1 MLFKP
6 QDKNISRHIDYYWI
20 VDDASIFLSNNNY
33 LYAFPGITPDM
44 IIVIDGYYEFEYQ
57 GKFVKQSKSLLFSF
71 IHEEVMLDL
80 SKLRSF
86 ILVKFKSRAL
96 GSLQPF
102 VRNSAK
108 EIMNNPFEF
117 SKSAFGG
124 TISQLAGWLVGLSK
138 NEKVSFLDNWFL
150 SYYKKER
157 EGFVIEMAEDVS
169 EDYNLKE
176 IMDATN
182 YSYSTIERYFKKET
196 GLTPKK
202 YQCLRRFKAV
212 VTDICA
218 TKNDD
223 WMHYVSEYNYYDQ
236 AHFIKDIKNYT
247 RFTPSQLLT
256 IPSFVTY
263 RPKSDEI
270 LQ

>member
-6 QDKNISRHIDYYWI
+6 QDKDISRHIDYYWI
-20 VDDASIFLSNNNY
+20 VDDASVFLNNNTY

-44 IIVIDGYYEFEYQ
+44 IIVLDGYYEFEYQ
-57 GKFVKQSKSLLFSF
+57 GKLVQQNKSLLFSF
-71 IHEEVMLDL
+71 IHEKVVLDF
-80 SKLRSF
+80 SELRSF
-86 ILVKFKSRAL
+86 ILIKFKSRAL

-102 VRNSAK
+102 VHNSAK
-108 EIMNNPFEF
+108 EIMYNPFGF
-117 SKSAFGG
+117 SALAFGG
-124 TISQLAGWLVGLSK
+124 TISQLSRWLIGLSK
-138 NEKVSFLDNWFL
+138 DEKVRFLDNWFL

-157 EGFVIEMAEDVS
+157 EGFVIEIAENIS
-169 EDYNLKE
+169 ADYNLKE
-176 IMDATN
+176 IMAATK
-182 YSYSTIERYFKKET
+182 YSYSTIERYFKRET

-212 VTDICA
+212 VTDIFA

-223 WMHYVSEYNYYDQ
+223 WMHYVSTYNYYDQ
-236 AHFIKDIKNYT
+236 AHFIKEVKHYT

-256 IPSFVTY
+256 IPNFVSY
-263 RPKSDEI
+263 RPNCDEI